1 MADPTIAGTSNSTSL
16 RGLRERLVA
25 MAQELAEERRRKRG
39 TDSSAVINKRSS
51 CTPVLDGS
59 VLKNDVKQQLAKERR
74 EQRKRQQEA
83 NKEKQL
89 FEKEQKAK
97 LLYEKQLEE
106 KLRKLKEQ
114 KEKDERR
121 RASAEEKR
129 KQKQAEDK
137 VRHIR
142 EKFKAVVTRTMER
155 CNLIDQRQK
164 RWSWEGGAMNADKS
178 GKTEN
183 KRSSSLSRKDNRSHP
198 SGDAQHVDDTPS
210 TNKYVFR
217 YVSVPM
223 FTSDELKSSA
233 MFCKPSRD
241 VIKYD
246 KPVTKK
252 LESSLKGVVEGAELL
267 KLEIPPK
274 IKIEVPSPTKLEE
287 PAEANVEVKPQ
298 NMEGTS
304 EVKED
309 VSHKVDT
316 KVPTDENIAT
326 HPKPNVEELPSVSV
340 GTSSSVEQPPRVSGD
355 SPPSLSAGSSSFA
368 SVEISPVVSIDTSET
383 SIDTSPELSMDS
395 GSTEVAKEV
404 KKEAP
409 LKAGVESHLEASVE
423 GHPEANV
430 EGSPKV
436 QNAETNKRNIIITIK
451 KQPPCHIPCYRW
463 PSSPSLG
470 CHPPSPLKALQNRK
484 IRPPSPIPVSSRL
497 SMKTSLSYKITPVQN
512 MIYVPN
518 ALGIIA
524 TKKETIQKPMIKR
537 EVSLCSPGCPGTHSV
552 DQAGL
557 ELRNPPVSAWQV
569 LGLKKSANKSMP
581 TGEAAKKALI
591 QVQHAAYEP
600 KSKKEKER
608 VEKEE
613 VKQSI
618 ARKPEVM
625 AEKLNEVPAKESS
638 PPSKDKQQEK
648 DPTKTL
654 LESPEDKKEQL
665 QWFLCVALAVLE
677 LTLETRLASNSEIHL
692 PLPPNHKGDSAMM
705 KSQDNAEQRKK
716 EQEKIMLQHWQ
727 ERFERR
733 KALEMSSSSED
744 EADDEGETGSDDSL
758 EMFPS
763 GGKTFSLK
771 LKKFHKY
778 SKTKPQKLVFLQAGT
793 GEVDT
798 DKNVYFNGNMKAVK
812 QKDPRYSTI
821 QGKGP
826 KLPAK
831 KPPTRPTRSRK
842 IKEGGTTIRP
852 TQSVT
857 TNHEWVCDN
866 STDLSQTTESPV
878 LTTSPSSSKQS
889 PTDCK
894 ISYQGPQAHLDQK
907 KRAKSVSAPLTK
919 VLSHLHI
926 AGRAT
931 NLGHPFASSYSRL
944 AFGGEAEESAMCK
957 SYGVLKIDQSSSTL
971 Y

>member
-1 MADPTIAGTSNSTSL
+1 MADPTIAGTSNSTTL

-39 TDSSAVINKRSS
+39 TDSSAVTNKRSS

-137 VRHIR
+137 

-178 GKTEN
+178 GKPEN
-183 KRSSSLSRKDNRSHP
+183 KRSSSLSRKDNRLHQ

-210 TNKYVFR
+210 MNKYVFR

-233 MFCKPSRD
+233 MFRKSSAKDAPKFEK
-241 VIKYD
+241 V
-246 KPVTKK
+246 VTKK
-252 LESSLKGVVEGAELL
+252 LESSLKGVVEGSVMN
-267 KLEIPPK
+267 LEVPPK

-287 PAEANVEVKPQ
+287 PSEAVEVRTE

-304 EVKED
+304 KVKEE

-316 KVPTDENIAT
+316 TVPTDENIEG

-340 GTSSSVEQPPRVSGD
+340 DTSSSVERPSGVSGD
-355 SPPSLSAGSSSFA
+355 SPPSLSAGSSSFV
-368 SVEISPVVSIDTSET
+368 SVEISPVVSIDASPET

-395 GSTEVAKEV
+395 GSMEVAKEV
-404 KKEAP
+404 KTEAP
-409 LKAGVESHLEASVE
+409 VKARVESDLEASAE
-423 GHPEANV
+423 GHPEAKV
-430 EGSPKV
+430 EGPPKKPEV
-436 QNAETNKRNIIITIK
+436 NKRNIIFTIK
-451 KQPPCHIPCYRW
+451 NQSPCHIPCYRW
-463 PSSPSLG
+463 PSSPTLG
-470 CHPPSPLKALQNRK
+470 RHPPSPLKALQNRK
-484 IRPPSPIPVSSRL
+484 IRPPSPIPVSTRL

-512 MIYVPN
+512 ILYVPN
-518 ALGIIA
+518 ALGVVA
-524 TKKETIQKPMIKR
+524 TKKETIQKPVIKR
-537 EVSLCSPGCPGTHSV
+537 ESP
-552 DQAGL
+552 
-557 ELRNPPVSAWQV
+557 
-569 LGLKKSANKSMP
+569 NKSMP
-581 TGEAAKKALI
+581 SGEAAKKALI
-591 QVQHAAYEP
+591 QVQHPVYEQ
-600 KSKKEKER
+600 KSQMEKER
-608 VEKEE
+608 VQKEE
-613 VKQSI
+613 TKQSI

-625 AEKLNEVPAKESS
+625 AEKLNEVPVKESS
-638 PPSKDKQQEK
+638 PPCKDKQQEK

-654 LESPEDKKEQL
+654 LESPEGQKEQL
-665 QWFLCVALAVLE
+665 Q
-677 LTLETRLASNSEIHL
+677 
-692 PLPPNHKGDSAMM
+692 KGDSAMM
-705 KSQDNAEQRKK
+705 KSQDDAEQRKK
-716 EQEKIMLQHWQ
+716 EQEKIMLQQWQ
-727 ERFERR
+727 ERLERR
-733 KALEMSSSSED
+733 KASEISSSSDD

-758 EMFPS
+758 EMFSS
-763 GGKTFSLK
+763 GGKMFSLK

-812 QKDPRYSTI
+812 QKDPKYSTI
-821 QGKGP
+821 QGKGS

-831 KPPTRPTRSRK
+831 KPPTRPIRSRK
-842 IKEGGTTIRP
+842 MKEGGTAIRP

-857 TNHEWVCDN
+857 INHEWVGDKGI
-866 STDLSQTTESPV
+866 DLSQTTESPV
-878 LTTSPSSSKQS
+878 LKTSPSSSKQS
-889 PTDCK
+889 PTDSK

-944 AFGGEAEESAMCK
+944 AFGREAEESD
-957 SYGVLKIDQSSSTL
+957 V
-971 Y
+971 